1 MTIVGYQLDSY
12 NLLAE
17 CVDKNGNKQWYQFTF
32 EGEIINGTV
41 DFGVYCPGK
50 KHFTMKPVSLDNFE
64 WDGQMV
70 RLSIGY

>member
-1 MTIVGYQLDSY
+1 MTLHIR
-12 NLLAE
+12 A
-17 CVDKNGNKQWYQFTF
+17 K
-32 EGEIINGTV
+32 GEIINGTV